1 MNKSARE
8 MFEELGY
15 KKFENDYWIYF
26 SKETNGAYPVDRIY
40 FIKNTKEI
48 KAETFTYDKT
58 LTKNVTIPEL
68 KAINQMCK
76 ELGWLDDQRRA
87 N

>member
-1 MNKSARE
+1 MDKSARE

-26 SKETNGAYPVDRIY
+26 SKETNGAYPLDRIY

-58 LTKNVTIPEL
+58 LTKNVTISEL
-68 KAINQMCK
+68 QAINQQCK
-76 ELGWLDDQRRA
+76 ELGWFNGL
-87 N
+87 

>member
-1 MNKSARE
+1 MNKSAKE

-15 KKFENDYWIYF
+15 KKFENDYWIYC
-26 SKETNGAYPVDRIY
+26 SKGTNGAYPVDRIY
-40 FIKNTKEI
+40 FIKNRKKI

-68 KAINQMCK
+68 KAINQQCK
-76 ELGWLDDQRRA
+76 ELGWLDE
-87 N
+87 